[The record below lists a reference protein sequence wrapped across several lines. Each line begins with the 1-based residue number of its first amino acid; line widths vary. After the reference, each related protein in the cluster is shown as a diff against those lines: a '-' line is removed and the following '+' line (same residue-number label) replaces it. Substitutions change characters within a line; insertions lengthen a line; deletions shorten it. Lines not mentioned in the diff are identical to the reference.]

1 MFYVYFRILLVA
13 EKQSREIK
21 QLEQSLRQNGY
32 LSINYTPSSPEPIVK
47 QAGKTG
53 LEKAIN
59 STIENETRKINGQS
73 IQLQFSSLINVESA
87 HSNQLNSSNSMFHI
101 KEMVEHGETSLEN
114 KRHAERSLRRRA
126 RQLITDTKAIRTL
139 GIVMGVFCLCWY
151 EYFQYY

>member
-47 QAGKTG
+47 QTG
-53 LEKAIN
+53 LERAIN
-59 STIENETRKINGQS
+59 SASTTAMAAETKKSNGQS

-87 HSNQLNSSNSMFHI
+87 HSNQLNSSNSMFHF

-151 EYFQYY
+151 E